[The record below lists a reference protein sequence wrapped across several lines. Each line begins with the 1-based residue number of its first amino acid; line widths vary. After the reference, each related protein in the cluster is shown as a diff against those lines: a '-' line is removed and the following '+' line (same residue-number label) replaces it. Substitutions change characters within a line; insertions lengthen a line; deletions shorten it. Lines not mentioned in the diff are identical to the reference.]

1 MSASR
6 ELTEIAS
13 KLQSVIDTLTS
24 LDTAFT
30 TTTTAAAIPSLID
43 RDRDAMSVM
52 PEALKRFMDIVCKL
66 ERDFKRVIKEDIDLG
81 AITTYAGSVFNPQ
94 KIPVVQVLHC
104 IISDMDMVSS
114 NCFIHSSILHV
125 YIN

>member
-13 KLQSVIDTLTS
+13 KLQSVIDNLTS

-30 TTTTAAAIPSLID
+30 TAAAAIPSLND
-43 RDRDAMSVM
+43 QDKHAMSVM
-52 PEALKRFMDIVCKL
+52 PEALKRFMDVVCKL
-66 ERDFKRVIKEDIDLG
+66 ERDFQRVIKENINLG

-114 NCFIHSSILHV
+114 NCFTHFSILHV
-125 YIN
+125 

>member
-30 TTTTAAAIPSLID
+30 TAAAAIPSLND
-43 RDRDAMSVM
+43 QDKHAMSVM
-52 PEALKRFMDIVCKL
+52 PEALKRFMDVVCKL
-66 ERDFKRVIKEDIDLG
+66 ERDFQRVIKENINLG

-114 NCFIHSSILHV
+114 NCFTHFSILHV
-125 YIN
+125 

>member
-30 TTTTAAAIPSLID
+30 TTDAAAIPSLID

-52 PEALKRFMDIVCKL
+52 PEALKRFVDIVSKL

-114 NCFIHSSILHV
+114 TCFTHLSILHV
-125 YIN
+125 

>member
-13 KLQSVIDTLTS
+13 RLQSVIDTLTS
-24 LDTAFT
+24 LDTTFT
-30 TTTTAAAIPSLID
+30 TTDAASIPSLTD
-43 RDRDAMSVM
+43 QDKHAMSVM

-66 ERDFKRVIKEDIDLG
+66 ERDFKRVIEEDINLG

-114 NCFIHSSILHV
+114 NCFTRFSILHV
-125 YIN
+125 

>member
-30 TTTTAAAIPSLID
+30 TAAAAAIPSLND
-43 RDRDAMSVM
+43 QDKHAMSVM
-52 PEALKRFMDIVCKL
+52 PEALKRFMDVVCKL
-66 ERDFKRVIKEDIDLG
+66 ERDFQRVIKENINLG

-114 NCFIHSSILHV
+114 NCFTHFSILHV
-125 YIN
+125 

>member
-30 TTTTAAAIPSLID
+30 TAAAAIPSLND
-43 RDRDAMSVM
+43 QDKHAMSVM
-52 PEALKRFMDIVCKL
+52 PEALKRFMDVVCKL
-66 ERDFKRVIKEDIDLG
+66 ERDFQRVIKENINLG

-104 IISDMDMVSS
+104 IISDMDMLSS
-114 NCFIHSSILHV
+114 NCFTHFSILHV
-125 YIN
+125 